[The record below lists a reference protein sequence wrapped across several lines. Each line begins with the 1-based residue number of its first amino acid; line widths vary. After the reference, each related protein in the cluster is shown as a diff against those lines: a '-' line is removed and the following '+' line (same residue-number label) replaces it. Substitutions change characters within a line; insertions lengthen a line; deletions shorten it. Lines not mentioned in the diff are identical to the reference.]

1 MLSHFARLR
10 PWIPFYEETLNRKEK
25 PKSRFYKTNFRS
37 SFSTPVSENLYLKK
51 NYRDKIFKSIVES
64 ELIEKLEFKY
74 SDLPFYFLKFWFED
88 IYNKPLDLLAEER
101 IFNKLQLE
109 RTMFN
114 PYKKLKLDEIV
125 PTYFLILLKLPLY
138 YKL

>member
-114 PYKKLKLDEIV
+114 PYKKLN
-125 PTYFLILLKLPLY
+125 
-138 YKL
+138 